1 MKLTNIEDAPF
12 FGGDDCSEG
21 AGAGFISTDPEGGED
36 DSPVAGAG
44 EGGTSADGGG
54 GGDAV
59 VSFEGGGAAI
69 VSLEG
74 GGAATVPL
82 GAGASLLL
90 SAITTTM
97 IFSFLRQLSLT
108 PLMK

>member
-1 MKLTNIEDAPF
+1 MSPKRIEDAPLL
-12 FGGDDCSEG
+12 GGDDCSEG
-21 AGAGFISTDPEGGED
+21 AGVGFVSSGPEGGGD

-44 EGGTSADGGG
+44 DGDTSADGEG
-54 GGDAV
+54 GGDVV
-59 VSFEGGGAAI
+59 VSFEGGEAAT
-69 VSLEG
+69 VSLE
-74 GGAATVPL
+74 

-90 SAITTTM
+90 FAITTTM